1 MSLPVSGTGDTKRE
15 AGNVIDYA
23 LFKVINGW
31 AGNWPLFDLLVRV
44 AVNDYVIPTTLS
56 LGLLF
61 LWFGG
66 RQEAER
72 RLWQQ
77 AAIHSVLAL
86 LLVNGLV
93 KLLNLVLFRHRPFFD
108 HAVHLLFYRPT
119 DSSWPSNPAAVTLAV
134 ATAVWLRDRRAGI
147 GMMGLAL
154 AMSLARV
161 LAGVHYPSDVLSG
174 GLLGWATA
182 YFLYR
187 QDDLLQPFVGHFIS
201 FARRF
206 DLA

>member
-1 MSLPVSGTGDTKRE
+1 M
-15 AGNVIDYA
+15 DYA
-23 LFKVINGW
+23 LFRVINGW
-31 AGNWPLFDLLVRV
+31 AVNWPPFAFLVRLL
-44 AVNDYVIPTTLS
+44 VNDYVVPTTLS

-66 RQEAER
+66 RGEAER
-72 RLWQQ
+72 RWWQH
-77 AAIHSVLAL
+77 AVAHSVLAL

-93 KLLNLVLFRHRPFFD
+93 KLLNLALFRHRPFFD
-108 HAVHLLFYRPT
+108 HDVRLLFYRPT
-119 DSSWPSNPAAVTLAV
+119 DSSWPSNPAAVTFAV

-161 LAGVHYPSDVLSG
+161 IAGVHYPSDVLSG
-174 GLLGWATA
+174 GLLGSATA
-182 YFLYR
+182 FFLYR
-187 QDDLLQPFVGHFIS
+187 QDDLLRPYLGRFIS